1 MEGVFVNNK
10 SRKEM
15 KMLMPKA
22 KFNVLLG
29 LNESLLP
36 SFIPHCI
43 KWIKENPITIILMW
57 GKILREP
64 NYHKILKDPA

>member
-43 KWIKENPITIILMW
+43 KWIKENPITIILM
-57 GKILREP
+57 
-64 NYHKILKDPA
+64 